1 MSVRFQVAVGTGL
14 ATLALALLAVA
25 LHSAFLID
33 HPVRA
38 AEADDANY
46 ASPLEVLL
54 SSDGA
59 RLYVLCQQSEEVRVL
74 DAATYAVIK
83 TIAVGKVP
91 RGFSLSPD
99 GARLFVTNS
108 WDDTLSVID
117 TRTLAVTA
125 TWPVGAE
132 PSSVVEDR
140 AGKRLFVAN
149 RISNDVAVLDAQTGA
164 EEKRLLA
171 GRGSSYLTLSPDGS
185 RIYATHVYPNPP
197 RVRTELDNRTAPES
211 EITVIDTTR
220 AVVVDRMPLDRIA
233 GVFHLAFSSDGRL
246 GAVAEYHPKN
256 LVPLAHLE
264 HGGAFA
270 YTLTI
275 FGADVGKT
283 SIEVPL
289 DELERYASQPFGV
302 AIAPDK
308 SRIYVT
314 IGGSE
319 CVIVIDIPRLM
330 RFIQSRPRPQSG
342 SFAYD
347 LSASANYVVARIP
360 VGHNPRG
367 LALSRDGRRLFVANR
382 LEDTISVIDTRGNR
396 VAATIKLDGPKT
408 ISAQR
413 HGEQTFY
420 TARQSFQ
427 GQIGCA
433 SCHIDSTFDG
443 LTWDLEPDGFGRDIV
458 DNKMLEGVKGTEPY
472 KWNGGNPNLPTEC
485 GPRTE
490 KYFWRSEN
498 YDSLTLADLTIYI
511 RNMPTRPNR
520 WKLPGREM
528 TPAQERG
535 RALFTRDT
543 DKFGKPIIE
552 YNRCSYCHSGPKG
565 TNQKLF
571 DVGTRKPTDNSG
583 LLKSPPLTEIALTSP
598 YLHDGS
604 ARTLEEIWTVYN
616 PEDKH
621 GRTNDLTKDEL
632 NDLIEYLRT
641 R

>member
-1 MSVRFQVAVGTGL
+1 MTWRNQTRVRAGMVAL
-14 ATLALALLAVA
+14 LALLAAALFAVA
-25 LHSAFLID
+25 LLSGS
-33 HPVRA
+33 PVRA
-38 AEADDANY
+38 DEHRGSIEDVDY
-46 ASPLEVLL
+46 ASPLEVML
-54 SSDGA
+54 SPDGA

-74 DAATYAVIK
+74 DAATYAVIRNI
-83 TIAVGKVP
+83 TVGRVP

-99 GARLFVTNS
+99 GNRLFVANS

-117 TRTLAVTA
+117 TTALSVVA
-125 TWPVGAE
+125 TWPVGSE
-132 PSSVVEDR
+132 PSSVVEDQ
-140 AGKRLFVAN
+140 AGGRLFVAN

-171 GRGSSYLTLSPDGS
+171 GRGSSYLALSPDGA
-185 RIYATHVYPNPP
+185 RLYATHVYPNASPH
-197 RVRTELDNRTAPES
+197 RTAPES
-211 EITVIDTTR
+211 EITVIDVAR
-220 AVVVDRMPLDRIA
+220 AVVVDRMPLHAIA
-233 GVFHLAFSSDGRL
+233 GVFHTAFSTDGRL
-246 GAVAEYHPKN
+246 GVTAEFHPKN

-264 HGGAFA
+264 HGGAFED
-270 YTLTI
+270 TLTV
-275 FGADVGKT
+275 FGADVGKPV
-283 SIEVPL
+283 EVPL

-308 SRIYVT
+308 SRIYIT
-314 IGGSE
+314 SGGSE
-319 CVIVIDIPRLM
+319 VVTVVDVQRLL
-330 RFIQSRPRPQSG
+330 RFIHAHPAPFVQ
-342 SFAYD
+342 D
-347 LSASANYVVARIP
+347 LSASANYVVARIA

-367 LALSRDGRRLFVANR
+367 LTLTRDGRTLFVANR
-382 LEDTISVIDTRGNR
+382 LDDTISVIDTRTNR
-396 VAATIKLDGPKT
+396 VASTIALAGPKIVT
-408 ISAQR
+408 ARR

-433 SCHIDSTFDG
+433 NCHIDSTFDG
-443 LTWDLEPDGFGRDIV
+443 LTWNLEPDGFGRSIV
-458 DNKMLEGVKGTEPY
+458 DNKLLEGVKDTEPY
-472 KWNGGNPNLPTEC
+472 KWTGTNPNIPTEC

-498 YDSLTLADLTIYI
+498 YDDLTLADLAFYVLT
-511 RNMPTRPNR
+511 MQTRPNR
-520 WKLPGREM
+520 WKLPGNEL
-528 TPAQERG
+528 TPPQERG
-535 RALFTRDT
+535 KAIFDRTV
-543 DKFGKPIIE
+543 DKFKKPIPE

-571 DVGTRKPTDNSG
+571 DVGTRKPTDNGS
-583 LLKSPPLTEIALTSP
+583 LLKAAPLTEIALTAP

-604 ARTLEEIWTVYN
+604 ARSLEEIWTVYN